1 MCKFKYEGLEAIDD
15 FQNSTSH
22 SGYYHFV
29 VKQADTEENVL
40 DFYTN
45 GYLDGMF
52 YWSDYDCNYHQTRGT
67 MQFSLPVKSKRA
79 LRDALRKMALK
90 QIEENY

>member
-1 MCKFKYEGLEAIDD
+1 MFKYEGLEAIDD
-15 FQNSTSH
+15 FAKTSSH
-22 SGYYHFV
+22 SGYYHFS
-29 VKQADTEENVL
+29 VKKADTGETVL

-67 MQFSLPVKSKRA
+67 LQFSLPVKSKRA
-79 LRDALRKMALK
+79 LRDELRKMALK
-90 QIEENY
+90 QLEEEY

>member
-1 MCKFKYEGLEAIDD
+1 MFRYEGLEAVDD
-15 FQNSTSH
+15 FKTTSCH
-22 SGYYHFV
+22 SGYYHFL
-29 VKQADTEENVL
+29 VKKSDTDETVL

-52 YWSDYDCNYHQTRGT
+52 HYDKYQCSYRQCRGT

-90 QIEENY
+90 QLGEEY